1 MSDSDEQT
9 AGEQDVQDVQ
19 DVQALRLAFL
29 RGLAYVEAEARKPV
43 QDAYL
48 RHANATQA
56 YLTLSWLLDNTPALR
71 GEQAGTE
78 L

>member
-9 AGEQDVQDVQ
+9 ADEQDT
-19 DVQALRLAFL
+19 QALRLAFMRVL
-29 RGLAYVEAEARKPV
+29 VYLEAETRKPV

-56 YLTLSWLLDNTPALR
+56 YLTLSSTWRQRRGNRCRTPI
-71 GEQAGTE
+71 
-78 L
+78 

>member
-9 AGEQDVQDVQ
+9 AGEQDL
-19 DVQALRLAFL
+19 QALRPAFL
-29 RGLAYVEAEARKPV
+29 QVLTYVEAEARKPA
-43 QDAYL
+43 QDSLTRRAY
-48 RHANATQA
+48 AMQA
-56 YLTLSWLLDNTPALR
+56 YLSLSWLIDNTPALR

>member
-9 AGEQDVQDVQ
+9 AGEQDVQ
-19 DVQALRLAFL
+19 ALRLAFL
-29 RGLAYVEAEARKPV
+29 RVLAYVEAEAREPV

>member
-9 AGEQDVQDVQ
+9 AGEQDA
-19 DVQALRLAFL
+19 QALRLAFMQVL
-29 RGLAYVEAEARKPV
+29 VYREAETRKPV